1 MQGSD
6 LQSILLA
13 DFKLF
18 KMKKQ
23 LLNYHKISNLF
34 VFPQKDNYVSN
45 VKEVQQYLNETLPDI
60 GKMLQ
65 PFTDVIGAVS
75 KYEIE
80 DLYLRTFEV
89 QSITTLDI
97 GYVVFGDD
105 YKRGELMVNL
115 NKEHKTYGID
125 CGDELADNLSN
136 VLKLINKIEDAEL
149 LNDLVNKIIAPA
161 LTKMIEG
168 FGENQLLAKEKVY
181 IKHHNT
187 LLDKHQSFTIYKHA
201 LFALYKALDHD
212 FKIKLEEQPQR
223 SDGFLSSIKQEIK
236 LES

>member
-1 MQGSD
+1 
-6 LQSILLA
+6 
-13 DFKLF
+13 
-18 KMKKQ
+18 MKKQ
-23 LLNYHKISNLF
+23 LLDYNKISNLF
-34 VFPQKDNYVSN
+34 VFPQHENYVSN
-45 VKEVQQYLNETLPDI
+45 VKNVQQYLNDILPDI

-65 PFTDVIGAVS
+65 PFTDVIGSVS
-75 KYEIE
+75 KHDLE

-105 YKRGELMVNL
+105 YKRGELLVNL
-115 NKEHKTYGID
+115 NKEHQTYGID
-125 CGDELADNLSN
+125 CGDELADNLAN
-136 VLKLINKIEDAEL
+136 VLKLINVIDDPDL

-168 FGENQLLAKEKVY
+168 FGENQLLAREKVY
-181 IKHHNT
+181 KKHHKT
-187 LLDKHQSFTIYKHA
+187 LLDKHESFTVYKHA

-212 FKIKLEEQPQR
+212 FNIKTQEQPQR
-223 SDGFLSSIKQEIK
+223 SGGFLSSIKQEIT